1 MDSRGK
7 QILENQHLISYQN
20 VIIMRHGDRLDN
32 IDPLWASTASRPW
45 DPPLAQAGRIRAFQ
59 TGQGIKHSFKYAIR
73 QVFVSP
79 FLRCIQTAVELIGAL
94 STINDGLE
102 TVIGE
107 DNLVGTSKVKVITF
121 FYQLLLIYKYSNLFC
136 RK

>member
-7 QILENQHLISYQN
+7 HIIGNQRLISYQN

-59 TGQGIKHSFKYAIR
+59 TGKGIEHSLKYAIH

-79 FLRCIQTAVELIGAL
+79 FLRCVQTVVELIAAL
-94 STINDGLE
+94 STINEGLE

-107 DNLVGTSKVKVITF
+107 DNHVGPSKVKVITF
-121 FYQLLLIYKYSNLFC
+121 FLLTLANL
-136 RK
+136 